1 MFTAC
6 ITVVGTTAGIDPF
19 IQPCKGLLRQPFAH
33 LMQVNFK
40 KAQGDKLLGMNTQA
54 KPPSFPPQ
62 RPPGGWKLPAVLPI
76 TWKKP
81 FEWLW
86 MGFKDMGHSPWLSL
100 MHGLVLAL
108 GGGLITWLAHD
119 RFWLLAGAVSG
130 FLVVAPVLATSL
142 YAMSRAIER
151 KEPVNFGLL
160 IQTWTRW
167 QTQRF
172 NEPAS
177 YWCLVR
183 FGVLLGLAGTG
194 WVMTSSALIT
204 LLTPEPVQTPMDFIH
219 HVVLSQEHHVFELW
233 LVLGGLLAAPVFASS
248 VVAMPLLLDRK
259 VNTLQAVLISWKTA
273 LTHPLPMALWALLIM
288 GLSLFGVL
296 MLFVG
301 LVLVVPI
308 LGHASW
314 HAYRDLVDTS
324 DLAERTPSQ
333 GTL

>member
-1 MFTAC
+1 MHVNSQKMLGAKL
-6 ITVVGTTAGIDPF
+6 VGMTFNATP
-19 IQPCKGLLRQPFAH
+19 PPSLPE
-33 LMQVNFK
+33 
-40 KAQGDKLLGMNTQA
+40 
-54 KPPSFPPQ
+54 KPPTQ
-62 RPPGGWKLPAVLPI
+62 DRARLQLPAILPI
-76 TWKKP
+76 TWKHP
-81 FEWLW
+81 FEWLLL
-86 MGFKDMGHSPWLSL
+86 GFKDIGHSPWLSM

-151 KEPVNFGLL
+151 KEPIDFGLL
-160 IQTWTRW
+160 FKTWTRW

-172 NEPAS
+172 NEPTS

-194 WVMTSSALIT
+194 WVLTSSALIT
-204 LLTPEPVQTPMDFIH
+204 LLTPVPIHTPMDFIH
-219 HVVLSQEHHVFELW
+219 HVVLSPNHFVFELW
-233 LVLGGLLAAPVFASS
+233 LALGGLMAAPVFASS

-259 VNTLQAVLISWKTA
+259 VSTLQAVLISWKTV
-273 LTHPLPMALWALLIM
+273 LTHPMPMALWAMLIM
-288 GLSLFGVL
+288 GLSLVGVL

-301 LVLVVPI
+301 LVLIVPV

-314 HAYRDLVDTS
+314 HAYRDLVDTTS
-324 DLAERTPSQ
+324 LPERLPNQRTA
-333 GTL
+333 